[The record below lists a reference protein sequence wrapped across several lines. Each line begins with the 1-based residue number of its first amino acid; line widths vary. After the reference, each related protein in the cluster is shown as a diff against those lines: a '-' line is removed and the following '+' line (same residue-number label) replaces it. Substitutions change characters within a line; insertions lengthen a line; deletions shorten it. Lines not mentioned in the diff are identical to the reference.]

1 MNTLAAVALA
11 IWVALSAAGLRI
23 WLPARQTGKPPLLA
37 RTGPLITIV
46 AALAVGTVAVAV
58 LAGLAAPLS
67 RPWPWAA
74 YAAAAMAAL
83 LTGGP
88 MTACLLAL
96 ADASTRPVSPR
107 VQPTILRGGAWIG
120 ALERLAMAAAILAGW
135 GAGIAVIVA
144 LKGLG
149 RYPELRAGQGTGA
162 AERFII
168 GTFASCG
175 WAAACAGIGLLL
187 R

>member
-1 MNTLAAVALA
+1 VNTLAAIAMA
-11 IWVALSAAGLRI
+11 IWVALSAASLRI
-23 WLPARQTGKPPLLA
+23 WIPTRQTVRPPLLA
-37 RTGPLITIV
+37 RTGPLIATVVALAAGTAAV
-46 AALAVGTVAVAV
+46 AA

-67 RPWPWAA
+67 GHWPWAVHGL
-74 YAAAAMAAL
+74 AATAAL

-88 MTACLLAL
+88 MTAGLLAL
-96 ADASTRPVSPR
+96 ADATTRPVSPR

-144 LKGLG
+144 VKGLG

-168 GTFASCG
+168 GTLASLG

-187 R
+187 L

>member
-1 MNTLAAVALA
+1 MAAIALS

-23 WLPARQTGKPPLLA
+23 WLPARQDGRPPLLA
-37 RTGPLITIV
+37 RTGPLIATV
-46 AALAVGTVAVAV
+46 VGLAAGTAAVAV

-67 RPWPWAA
+67 GGWPWAA
-74 YAAAAMAAL
+74 YAVAAAAAL

-88 MTACLLAL
+88 MTAGLLAL
-96 ADASTRPVSPR
+96 ADATTRPVSPR

-120 ALERLAMAAAILAGW
+120 ALERLAMAAAILTGW

-144 LKGLG
+144 VKGLG

-162 AERFII
+162 AERFIV
-168 GTFASCG
+168 GTFASLG

-187 R
+187 L